1 MKHKLT
7 LFTSAISAALV
18 LSISTN
24 VAAADKKVLLKLPV
38 YFGTHL
44 EGLGSTPKWFA
55 ERVNKMTDTIKVKIY
70 EPGKLI
76 PPKEILEA
84 VNKGQVN
91 AGWTTPGY
99 NTGVLGNKASMF
111 SAVPFGPDAPEY
123 LAWIYY
129 GGGRKLW
136 TEMYTKKNLN
146 VHAIPCSIIAPETS
160 GWFSKPINNAED
172 LKGLRMRFFGLGAL
186 VMEKMGVS
194 TSLLSS
200 KEIFPALEKGAI
212 DATEF
217 SMPAID
223 KRLGFSKILKYN
235 YFPGWHQPATI
246 FELII
251 NGDTWKSM
259 GSKQQETIEVAC
271 KAALLDGLA
280 LGEAIQ
286 FNAMKENVEKNGV
299 ENRYWSPEILDM
311 FQSKWLEV
319 VDEEIK
325 KDPEFKIIWDN
336 LSAFRENYK
345 VWNEW
350 AFLPRP
356 GTVRIKK

>member
-1 MKHKLT
+1 MKRKFTVL
-7 LFTSAISAALV
+7 TSAIAAALV

-44 EGLGSTPKWFA
+44 EGLGSTPKWLA
-55 ERVNKMTDTIKVKIY
+55 EHVNKMTDTIKVKIY

-111 SAVPFGPDAPEY
+111 SAIPFGPDAPEY
-123 LAWIYY
+123 LAWLYY
-129 GGGRKLW
+129 GDGRKLW
-136 TEMYTKKNLN
+136 QEMYEKKNLN
-146 VHAIPCSIIAPETS
+146 IHSIPCSVIAPETS
-160 GWFSKPINNAED
+160 GWFSKPIDKPED

-223 KRLGFSKILKYN
+223 KRLGFHKILKYN
-235 YFPGWHQPATI
+235 YFPGWHQPATA

-251 NGDTWKSM
+251 NGDTWKGMS
-259 GSKQQETIEVAC
+259 SKQQETMEMSC
-271 KAALLDGLA
+271 KAAMLDGLA
-280 LGEAIQ
+280 FGEAIQ
-286 FNAMKENVEKNGV
+286 FSAMKENMEKNGV
-299 ENRYWSPEILDM
+299 QNRYWSTEILDM

-325 KDPEFKIIWDN
+325 KDPEFKTIWDN
-336 LSAFRENYK
+336 LSAFRKDYR

-356 GTVRIKK
+356 GTERIKK

>member
-1 MKHKLT
+1 MFRKLT
-7 LFTSAISAALV
+7 RVATAVA
-18 LSISTN
+18 
-24 VAAADKKVLLKLPV
+24 VAAALFASTNAAAEDKNVLLKVPV

-44 EGLGSTPKWFA
+44 QGLGSTPAWLA
-55 ERVNKMTDTIKVKIY
+55 EQLDAMDSSVKLKIY
-70 EPGKLI
+70 EPDKLI

-99 NTGVLGNKASMF
+99 NTGVLGQQGAIF
-111 SAVPFGPDAPEY
+111 SAVPFGPDAPEF

-129 GGGRKLW
+129 GDGRKLW
-136 TEMYTKKNLN
+136 QEMYAKKNLN

-160 GWFSKPINNAED
+160 GWFSKPIDKPED

-186 VMEKMGVS
+186 VMEKLGVS
-194 TSLLSS
+194 TSLLPS

-223 KRLGFSKILKYN
+223 KGLGFSKILKYN

-251 NGDTWKSM
+251 NGDQWKEMSPA
-259 GSKQQETIEVAC
+259 QQNTIEMAC
-271 KAALLDGLA
+271 KAAMLDGLA
-280 LGEAIQ
+280 MGEAIQ
-286 FNAMKENVEKNGV
+286 FPVMKENAANGV
-299 ENRYWSPEILDM
+299 ENRYWSKEMLDT
-311 FQSKWLEV
+311 FRAKWEEV
-319 VDEEIK
+319 VKEEGD
-325 KDPEFKIIWDN
+325 KDAGFKSTWEN
-336 LSAFRENYK
+336 LQAFRDNYK

-356 GTVRIKK
+356 GTERVAK